1 MFNYFY
7 LELWLFGIIII
18 LLINEYN
25 VFILYNVEEVKFF
38 FYIFKLVININKYKR
53 YNYLYLC
60 LNFVYK
66 YFVVIFFCLKKLNE

>member
-53 YNYLYLC
+53 YKYLYLC

-66 YFVVIFFCLKKLNE
+66 YFVVIVFCLKKLNE